1 MCTTKKSFKHVS
13 LYVIELLK
21 TLFHTPTSVLVGV
34 ILQFWFLMST
44 RTPTVY
50 VNRVFRIVNHSNRV
64 LFYIRCYSGFKN
76 FFSISFG
83 SKVMIQNR
91 YSFIL
96 ICDYTLITLLSIVA
110 GISGDI
116 KMIPVISA
124 IDEEQTIVCLGLWLL
139 FLVTGG
145 SDIDAINS
153 ARVK

>member
-1 MCTTKKSFKHVS
+1 MIPVMAAIQEEQTIVCLGLWLLFLVTGGSDIDGINSAWSKIYHPYIIYMYTTKKSFKHVS
-13 LYVIELLK
+13 LYVLELSK

-83 SKVMIQNR
+83 SKVMIQIGTFM
-91 YSFIL
+91 Y
-96 ICDYTLITLLSIVA
+96 
-110 GISGDI
+110 
-116 KMIPVISA
+116 
-124 IDEEQTIVCLGLWLL
+124 
-139 FLVTGG
+139 
-145 SDIDAINS
+145 
-153 ARVK
+153 

>member
-1 MCTTKKSFKHVS
+1 MHTTKKSFKHVS
-13 LYVIELLK
+13 LYVLELSK

-64 LFYIRCYSGFKN
+64 LSYIRCYSGFKN

-83 SKVMIQNR
+83 SKVMVQQNR

-96 ICDYTLITLLSIVA
+96 ICDYTLTTLLSIVA
-110 GISGDI
+110 DFSGDI

-124 IDEEQTIVCLGLWLL
+124 IQEEQTIVCLGLWLL

-145 SDIDAINS
+145 SDIDGINS
-153 ARVK
+153 A